1 MVIEIYQEMKNIVL
15 TMIEKETNKQSHLFV
30 KDIKSIT
37 SLTKEIVDIT
47 GQRFILWKIIIKINT
62 RLKR

>member
-47 GQRFILWKIIIKINT
+47 GQRFIL
-62 RLKR
+62 